1 MFRFSRNFEY
11 ALIALKH
18 IASKKNKKI
27 STAREISLQYGLSF
41 NLMARILLI
50 LKKANIITSIQG
62 TKGGYSLKIDLGK
75 LSIFDLMQI
84 IAGNSIFLTNC
95 LANNKETRAKCS
107 IKPEKCN
114 ISGSVKHIQMKVD
127 NFIKDITIKEAIGI

>member
-11 ALIALKH
+11 ALIALKY
-18 IASKKNKKI
+18 IASKNNKKI

-62 TKGGYSLKIDLGK
+62 TKGGYSLETDLDK

-84 IAGNSIFLTNC
+84 IAEDSIFLTNC
-95 LANNKETRAKCS
+95 LANNEETRAKCNV
-107 IKPEKCN
+107 KKEKCN
-114 ISGSVKHIQMKVD
+114 IYGPIKHVQMKVD